1 MVFFFGINFAI
12 FTKPMGKNKLKRFEE
27 IKTFEK
33 VFQPAIDFHSPDN
46 ELKGKW
52 NEKVFLN
59 EHPIVLELGCGR
71 GEYTIGMAQKYPGKN
86 FIGVDIKGARLWR
99 GAKTAHENKIPNAA
113 FLRIRIELIEKFF
126 AEKEISEIWLTFPD
140 PQLRESKENKR
151 LSSPHFLKKYKRMFG
166 EKGLLHLKTDSK
178 ELFGFTSDVLK
189 KEKGSLKLFTDN
201 LYNSK
206 TPYPDLL
213 IQTTY
218 EKIFL
223 NADKAICYLCYE
235 FEKL

>member
-33 VFQPAIDFHSPDN
+33 VFQPVIDFHSPDH

-52 NEKVFLN
+52 NEKVFFN
-59 EHPIVLELGCGR
+59 DHPIVLELGCGR
-71 GEYTIGMAQKYPGKN
+71 GEYTIGMAQKYPEKN
-86 FIGVDIKGARLWR
+86 FIGIDIKGARLWR
-99 GAKTAHENKIPNAA
+99 GAKTAHENNIPNAA

-126 AEKEISEIWLTFPD
+126 AENEISEIWLTFPD

-151 LSSPHFLKKYKRMFG
+151 LSSPHFLEKYKRMFG
-166 EKGLLHLKTDSK
+166 KKGLLHLKTDSK
-178 ELFGFTSDVLK
+178 ELFDFTSDILK
-189 KEKGSLKLFTDN
+189 NEKGILKLFTNN
-201 LYNSK
+201 LYDSK
-206 TPYPDLL
+206 TVYVDLL

-223 NADKAICYLCYE
+223 KAGKTICYLCYE

>member
-1 MVFFFGINFAI
+1 MKKAV
-12 FTKPMGKNKLKRFEE
+12 GKNKLKRFEE

-33 VFQPAIDFHSPDN
+33 VFQPAIDFHAPDH

-52 NEKVFLN
+52 NEKVFFN
-59 EHPIVLELGCGR
+59 DHPIVLELGCGR
-71 GEYTIGMAQKYPGKN
+71 GEYTVVMAEKYPAKN

-99 GAKTAHENKIPNAA
+99 GAKTAHENNIPNTA

-126 AEKEISEIWLTFPD
+126 AQNEISEIWLTFPD

-151 LSSPHFLKKYKRMFG
+151 LSSPHFLEKYKKMFRG
-166 EKGLLHLKTDSK
+166 TGLLHLKTDSK
-178 ELFGFTSDVLK
+178 ELFDFTAAVLK
-189 KEKGSLKLFTDN
+189 KEKGELKFFTED
-201 LYNSK
+201 LYVSNAV
-206 TPYPDLL
+206 YPDLL

-223 NADKAICYLCYE
+223 NQAKPICYLCFE
-235 FEKL
+235 FAKT